1 MLGTLIE
8 SDGGVLQTGPFGSQL
23 KQAEYA
29 SDGVPVIMPTDIEN
43 GEVNE
48 STVARV
54 PETTVERLS
63 RHKIKA
69 GGIVL
74 PRRGAIT
81 KRAFIRP
88 EQDGWLCG
96 TGCIKIEV
104 KGRRSRELSRRC

>member
-1 MLGTLIE
+1 MSWPVHLLGTLIA

-23 KQAEYA
+23 KQAEYT
-29 SDGVPVIMPTDIEN
+29 SDGVPVMPTDIEN
-43 GEVNE
+43 GKVNE

-74 PRRGAIT
+74 PRRGRNHQA
-81 KRAFIRP
+81 R
-88 EQDGWLCG
+88 
-96 TGCIKIEV
+96 V
-104 KGRRSRELSRRC
+104 HSS